1 MIQKKY
7 MVLGLCVFLLV
18 IINQSP
24 TPLNGKIEEESFKKP
39 HTSSPDLL
47 WHQSWDFGEEDSGKK
62 LAVDSQ
68 GNIYIAGDYEA
79 SQNDADGF
87 IVKYTPSGDM
97 LWSSS
102 WNGSIADRFFDIA
115 IDSKDNIYAAGWM
128 VNNSNDVCLVKYA
141 PNGTQ
146 LWNRTWGCLNND
158 RAWAMSID
166 GQDNIYLTGV
176 YNETQV
182 FIGPDHFPVGS
193 LLVLK
198 YNSSGDITWSYLDS
212 QWLCTMQGQNIEVDT
227 QGNVYVFGI
236 NFTKEVGTGRYIAN
250 YIHLKLNMS
259 GHIKWRKTQGEME
272 GVQGVISEENEIYV
286 TSAYFAIDGT
296 NYVRL
301 KTYDTAGELIWETE
315 MIFEECNYSVRDI
328 TTDNAGK
335 IFITGVYTDSIEAG
349 NVFLLVYDLT
359 TEKHSFT
366 YWGGSG
372 IEKGQGITINTT
384 ERAVYISGENWAPYD
399 QGLVLKYSYDTD
411 NAVHY
416 ISEGGGGSSSN
427 NNDNT
432 AVVLGYPIIFLISAL
447 ISGIILIF
455 RKQTKT
461 IK

>member
-62 LAVDSQ
+62 VAVDSQ

-193 LLVLK
+193 LAVLQ
-198 YNSSGDITWSYLDS
+198 YNSSGHVKWCYLDS
-212 QWLCTMQGQNIEVDT
+212 QWLCTMQGENIEVDGD
-227 QGNVYVFGI
+227 GNAYVSGI
-236 NFTKEVGTGRYIAN
+236 NFTKDLATGRYIGN
-250 YIHLKLNMS
+250 YIHLKLNATGQM
-259 GHIKWRKTQGEME
+259 KWKKVQGEMR
-272 GVQGVISEENEIYV
+272 GIHGTLHTNNELYIASSHYV
-286 TSAYFAIDGT
+286 DGT
-296 NYVRL
+296 NHLQLTKYNGQ
-301 KTYDTAGELIWETE
+301 GELLWEMGME
-315 MIFEECNYSVRDI
+315 YESVGYSVRDI
-328 TTDNAGK
+328 ISDAQDK
-335 IFITGVYTDSIEAG
+335 IFVTGTYSDIADEG
-349 NVFLLVYDLT
+349 NVFLLVYDIS
-359 TEKHSFT
+359 TEEYTFT

-372 IEKGQGITINTT
+372 IEKGQGIAINTT
-384 ERAVYISGENWAPYD
+384 EKAVYITGESWEPND
-399 QGLVLKYSYDTD
+399 EGLVLKYIYDTD
-411 NAVHY
+411 DSVQH
-416 ISEGGGGSSSN
+416 ITEGSGGGSSSN
-427 NNDNT
+427 EDSYK
-432 AVVLGYPIIFLISAL
+432 AVVHGYLSIVLMATITLGIAL
-447 ISGIILIF
+447 IAQKYKKLF
-455 RKQTKT
+455 K
-461 IK
+461 